1 MQSVFRWR
9 FCRSVV
15 RFTRAD
21 VPLLCPDSDV
31 SRKTLGTQ
39 GGTVNITLVINFWK
53 ATASRIGHLRRNIA
67 TQGLW
72 SFSFAFPGNDSRTWR
87 PCGCHSTMFTSE
99 YKMNDAN
106 VINDAHRVQQLKISS
121 YRRDYSRRSTARP
134 RPARAAAA
142 ILWRQYQETGTLVD
156 RRANR
161 GPRRGRVRDPLRE
174 VVLEAIQD
182 NGRHSARA
190 LARQLGSK
198 IFRFRF
204 WAAEN
209 PQWVRDVEYQDR
221 WSVNVWGGIVGDR
234 LVGPVILDATM
245 NGDTHLELLQQRL
258 PGLLA
263 NNPIRMQDMW
273 ASYFNYDSS
282 KHLDAF
288 ITRVLAQASERALS
302 ETPTTPTVARAPPVP
317 SQPYAGP
324 VRKRDR
330 KRKFAPFFAA
340 SIEITRM
347 RRRRCM
353 ERVSSV
359 WRGQSPAEQEN
370 ANAHY
375 ERFARRCEE
384 RVRKIGDDLNQVVQ
398 ETIRRLEQVY
408 VSDCE
413 LRREQEAQSILRAQ
427 AQQRNNNTHQASR
440 NESQPSGGSQRTHNR
455 VRNIARAFQHK
466 YLIQHPRKFKR
477 PYGLQPTKLTIPTF
491 SAAEYEKPIQF
502 LRDFMDYY
510 HAVGLTEW
518 HFYHVIKQ
526 ALKGPAGEWWY
537 HVSDNVTTIHDFQR
551 RFKERFWS
559 RMIQARK
566 REKLETGYY
575 NADGNQSRSE
585 YVIAIYNQIKALDA
599 PPSEVDMIDKFSRH
613 FDYETQNA
621 IIAQRLRRVDELIEF
636 LDRLDNV
643 GKLNHDK
650 PPERSPFAR
659 REPYYTRA
667 PEFTSPN
674 RILPRPTYPRREEY
688 HRDFRRDNTRN
699 YQSNRPA
706 NVHEI
711 DIHET
716 EEEFP
721 RDDVSAESN
730 QQGSGNE

>member
-1 MQSVFRWR
+1 MFKTPPIKDDDKHSQESEQKTPIEGATGT
-9 FCRSVV
+9 S
-15 RFTRAD
+15 TREP
-21 VPLLCPDSDV
+21 VMT
-31 SRKTLGTQ
+31 R
-39 GGTVNITLVINFWK
+39 
-53 ATASRIGHLRRNIA
+53 
-67 TQGLW
+67 
-72 SFSFAFPGNDSRTWR
+72 SRT
-87 PCGCHSTMFTSE
+87 G
-99 YKMNDAN
+99 KKDKN
-106 VINDAHRVQQLKISS
+106 K
-121 YRRDYSRRSTARP
+121 
-134 RPARAAAA
+134 
-142 ILWRQYQETGTLVD
+142 
-156 RRANR
+156 
-161 GPRRGRVRDPLRE
+161 
-174 VVLEAIQD
+174 
-182 NGRHSARA
+182 
-190 LARQLGSK
+190 K
-198 IFRFRF
+198 
-204 WAAEN
+204 
-209 PQWVRDVEYQDR
+209 
-221 WSVNVWGGIVGDR
+221 
-234 LVGPVILDATM
+234 
-245 NGDTHLELLQQRL
+245 
-258 PGLLA
+258 
-263 NNPIRMQDMW
+263 
-273 ASYFNYDSS
+273 
-282 KHLDAF
+282 
-288 ITRVLAQASERALS
+288 S
-302 ETPTTPTVARAPPVP
+302 ETEKDEKLEDNYNFPHDT
-317 SQPYAGP
+317 
-324 VRKRDR
+324 
-330 KRKFAPFFAA
+330 
-340 SIEITRM
+340 E
-347 RRRRCM
+347 
-353 ERVSSV
+353 
-359 WRGQSPAEQEN
+359 EQEN

-413 LRREQEAQSILRAQ
+413 LRREQEAQNILRAQ
-427 AQQRNNNTHQASR
+427 SQQCNNTQQASR
-440 NESQPSGGSQRTHNR
+440 NEPQTSGGPQNPQPR
-455 VRNIARAFQHK
+455 FQHSSSAPTQMP
-466 YLIQHPRKFKR
+466 YAAPAQIQR

-518 HFYHVIKQ
+518 HSYHVIKQ

-537 HVSDNVTTIHDFQR
+537 HVSENVTTIHDFQR

-643 GKLNHDK
+643 GKLNHEK
-650 PPERSPFAR
+650 QPERSPFAR

-667 PEFTSPN
+667 PEVTSPN
-674 RILPRPTYPRREEY
+674 RFLPRPTYPRREEY

-721 RDDVSAESN
+721 HDDVSAESN